1 MRTLLLLL
9 CWALGLPLC
18 AQRIS
23 RTYHDVPLSQALREL
38 NGLQSQV
45 RINFIYDELE
55 DFKVSAVL
63 SREPVIDAVHRLV
76 GFYPIRVTQIDSVL
90 LVECMQ
96 KTALRYKGR
105 IVDEA
110 MQPAEYA
117 NITLL
122 SPADSTVLARGVS
135 NESGWFV
142 IPCEAREVVVRVTYV
157 GYKPMLR
164 LVREPD
170 MGTIRLQPEVT
181 TFRGVTV
188 RGSRPQYKATKGGMS
203 VVVENSLLSTLGTA
217 SDVLNQLPRVSFDRQ
232 TGKATV
238 FAKGEAEVYI
248 NNKKVKNAA
257 DLTRLKATDIQQVDI
272 LTSPGAQY
280 NAEVQSVIRIK
291 TIHRQGEGMS
301 VSNSSNLTVGH
312 KTSGRN
318 DLTVRYRHRGLEV
331 FGNAYFSNRWLGEDN
346 YLAVRM
352 TTGSGT
358 LDVNEDL
365 LDGNR
370 SAYLSGQAGF
380 SLDLNADHSFGA
392 TWTTDKDLFGHTF
405 GHGFY
410 DVFRNGSH
418 EGTVDVRY
426 DGTIPSGPGHE
437 GDLYYI
443 GKIGQLGIDFN
454 ASYVRTRTISTQ
466 YASESSATLG
476 NRMAHTHAAN
486 RSRMLAA
493 KLILSCPLGTAGT
506 LEWGSEVSH
515 TKTSG
520 TYEIAE
526 GYVDNSQTDTRERN
540 VAGFA
545 TWEMA
550 LKDWNFSAGMRYE
563 HVTADYYLFGIR
575 QDEPS
580 RRYGNWFPSASVA
593 WNKGHWSAQ
602 LNYTEKTRRAYYYQ
616 LRNEKQYD
624 NQYLY
629 EGGNPSLD
637 RSIIRN
643 LEASMTWSWLNLTAG
658 YAYIRHPIMWGYDLY
673 EGQEIV
679 FITSKNFP
687 RKQSVNLS
695 AVCSPRFGWYQPSL
709 ELMYYRQFFDS
720 EQYGLGIKLCRP
732 EVVIKLRNRMRLSD
746 TWSATI
752 GVGFDSYGDDNA
764 SRGKA
769 QWDMGGSMQ
778 KTFFHDALRINLYV
792 NDLFKTQKTNRTTYG
807 SNVALHKEAYHY
819 SRSVGLTVTYNL
831 NASRSKYKG
840 TGAGNEEKRRL

>member
-1 MRTLLLLL
+1 MRTSLILL

-38 NGLQSQV
+38 NGLQSRV

-55 DFKVSAVL
+55 DFKVSAAL
-63 SREPVIDAVHRLV
+63 NRTPVVDAVHRLV

-96 KTALRYKGR
+96 KTAPRYKGR
-105 IVDEA
+105 ILDEA

-122 SPADSTVLARGVS
+122 SPADSAVLARGVS
-135 NESGWFV
+135 NESGYFV
-142 IPCEAREVVVRVTYV
+142 IPCEAHEVVARVTYV
-157 GYKPMLR
+157 GYKPVQC

-181 TFRGVTV
+181 TFKGVTV

-238 FAKGEAEVYI
+238 FAKGDAEVYI

-280 NAEVQSVIRIK
+280 NAEVGAVIRIK
-291 TIHRQGEGMS
+291 TIRRQGEGVS

-312 KTSGRN
+312 KTGGYD
-318 DLTVRYRHRGLEV
+318 DLTVRYQHRGLEV
-331 FGNAYFSNRWLGEDN
+331 FGNTYFSNRWFGEDN
-346 YLAVRM
+346 HLATRM
-352 TTGSGT
+352 TIGGQT
-358 LDVNEDL
+358 LDVKEDL
-365 LDGNR
+365 IDGNR
-370 SAYLSGQAGF
+370 SDYLSGQAGF
-380 SLDLNADHSFGA
+380 SLDLDSNHSFGA
-392 TWTTDKDLFGHTF
+392 TYTINKDLFTHTF

-410 DVFRNGSH
+410 NVFRNGSH

-437 GDLYYI
+437 ADLYYI
-443 GKIGQLGIDFN
+443 GKIGRLGIDFN
-454 ASYVRTRTISTQ
+454 GSYVRNRTISTQ
-466 YASESSATLG
+466 YVGENSATLG
-476 NRMAHTHAAN
+476 NREAHTHAEN

-493 KLILSCPLGTAGT
+493 KIILSCPLGAAGT
-506 LEWGSEVSH
+506 LGWGSEVSH

-520 TYEIAE
+520 AYEIAE

-540 VAGFA
+540 IAGFA
-545 TWEMA
+545 TWEMT
-550 LKDWNFSAGMRYE
+550 LKAWSFSAGMRYE
-563 HVTADYYLFGIR
+563 HVTADYFLFGIR
-575 QDEPS
+575 QDGPS

-593 WNKGHWSAQ
+593 WNKGRWGAQ
-602 LNYTEKTRRAYYYQ
+602 LNYTEKTHRAYYYQ

-624 NQYLY
+624 NQYTY

-643 LEASMTWSWLNLTAG
+643 IEASMTWSWFNLTAG
-658 YAYIRHPIMWGYDLY
+658 YAYIRHPIMWAYDLY
-673 EGQEIV
+673 TDQEIV
-679 FITSKNFP
+679 FATNKNFP
-687 RKQSVNLS
+687 RKQTVNLS
-695 AVCSPRFGWYQPSL
+695 AVCSPQFGWYQPSL

-720 EQYGLGIKLCRP
+720 EQYGLGIKLARP
-732 EVVIKLRNRMRLSD
+732 EVVVKLRNRMRLSD
-746 TWSATI
+746 TWSAII
-752 GVGFDSYGDDNA
+752 GFGFDSYGDDDT

-778 KTFFHDALRINLYV
+778 KTFFHDALRLNLYV
-792 NDLFKTQKTNRTTYG
+792 NDVFRTQKTDRTSYG
-807 SNVALHKEAYHY
+807 TNAILHKEAYHY